1 MALESIFLI
10 SIDFCH
16 IMNMNDSTYN
26 LIDTVNIYL
35 ESKYKTPRSKYFN
48 LMDIMNMYLTSKCQF
63 TGSKYLPLIDIIN
76 MYLEYMY
83 YKSSK
88 STYFN
93 LGEFLALYDLNF
105 LWNSTMFL
113 TIPNMNWMICNM
125 MIPGGLQ
132 SST

>member
-1 MALESIFLI
+1 MTFEYVFVM
-10 SIDFCH
+10 SIDYGH
-16 IMNMNDSTYN
+16 ILHIDNSTYN
-26 LIDTVNIYL
+26 LIDIVNIYL
-35 ESKYKTPRSKYFN
+35 ESRYKTPRSKYFN

-76 MYLEYMY
+76 MYLEYL

-93 LGEFLALYDLNF
+93 PGEFLALYDLNF
-105 LWNSTMFL
+105 RWNSTMFL